1 MLKPL
6 LSKYNII
13 LASGSPRRQ
22 QFFKELDIP
31 HTIQVKPVDEVYPD
45 HLKGKEI
52 SEYLA
57 VLKVAAFTGLKKND
71 ILITGDTI
79 VIHNGNYLGKPTDFD
94 DAFLMLKSLSGSVHN
109 VISSVCFTSA
119 EKQIVVSD
127 TAKVYFKVLSDAE
140 IRFYI
145 ENYQPFDKAGA
156 YGIQEWI
163 GAVGV
168 TKIEGSYNT
177 VMGLPTHLVYKTLIE
192 FATQSNNSIF
202 S

>member
-1 MLKPL
+1 MLKSF
-6 LSKYNII
+6 LSNHNII

-31 HTIQVKPVDEVYPD
+31 FTVDLRPVDEVYPA

-57 VLKVAAFTGLKKND
+57 VLKAAAFSDLKEND
-71 ILITGDTI
+71 VLITGDTI
-79 VIHNGNYLGKPTDFD
+79 VIHNEKYLGKPK
-94 DAFLMLKSLSGSVHN
+94 DAADAYQMLQTLSGSSHE

-119 EKQIVVSD
+119 ERQLVVSD
-127 TAKVYFKVLSDAE
+127 IAKVYFKQLSENE
-140 IRFYI
+140 INFYI
-145 ENYQPFDKAGA
+145 KNYQPFDKAGA

-177 VMGLPTHLVYKTLIE
+177 VMGLPTHLVYKTLME
-192 FATQSNNSIF
+192 FVGR
-202 S
+202 

>member
-1 MLKPL
+1 MLKSFL
-6 LSKYNII
+6 FNHNII

-31 HTIQVKPVDEVYPD
+31 FTVLLRPVDEVYPP

-57 VLKVAAFTGLKKND
+57 VLKAAAFTGLKNND

-79 VIHNGNYLGKPTDFD
+79 VIHNGNFLGKPTDFD
-94 DAFLMLKSLSGSVHN
+94 NAFQMLQSLSGSSHE

-119 EKQIVVSD
+119 ERQIVVSD
-127 TAKVYFKVLSDAE
+127 TAKVYFKELSEAE

-145 ENYQPFDKAGA
+145 ENYKPFDKAGA

-163 GAVGV
+163 GAIGV
-168 TKIEGSYNT
+168 TKLEGSYNT
-177 VMGLPTHLVYKTLIE
+177 VMGLPTHLVYKTLME
-192 FATQSNNSIF
+192 FAAR
-202 S
+202 

>member
-1 MLKPL
+1 MLKSFL
-6 LSKYNII
+6 FNHNII

-31 HTIQVKPVDEVYPD
+31 FTVLLRPVDEVYPPY
-45 HLKGKEI
+45 LKGKEI

-57 VLKVAAFTGLKKND
+57 VLKAAAFTGLKNND

-94 DAFLMLKSLSGSVHN
+94 NAFQMLQSLSGSSHE

-119 EKQIVVSD
+119 ERQIVVSD
-127 TAKVYFKVLSDAE
+127 TAKVYFKELSEAE

-145 ENYQPFDKAGA
+145 ENYKPFDKAGA

-163 GAVGV
+163 GAIGV
-168 TKIEGSYNT
+168 TKLEGSYNT
-177 VMGLPTHLVYKTLIE
+177 VMGLPTHLVYKTLME
-192 FATQSNNSIF
+192 FAAH
-202 S
+202 

>member
-1 MLKPL
+1 MLKPIL
-6 LSKYNII
+6 FNHNII

-31 HTIQVKPVDEVYPD
+31 FTVQLRPVDEVYSG

-57 VLKVAAFTGLKKND
+57 VLKAAAFTGLKKND

-79 VIHNGNYLGKPTDFD
+79 VIHNGNYLGKPTDFE
-94 DAFLMLKSLSGSVHN
+94 DAFKMLQSLSGSAHE

-119 EKQIVVSD
+119 ERQIVVSD
-127 TAKVYFKVLSDAE
+127 TAKVYFKELSEAE

-145 ENYQPFDKAGA
+145 ENYKPYDKAGA

-163 GAVGV
+163 GAIGV
-168 TKIEGSYNT
+168 TKLKGSYNT
-177 VMGLPTHLVYKTLIE
+177 VMGLPTHLVYKTLME
-192 FATQSNNSIF
+192 FAAR
-202 S
+202 

>member
-1 MLKPL
+1 MLKPFL
-6 LSKYNII
+6 FNHNII

-31 HTIQVKPVDEVYPD
+31 FTVQLRPVDEVYPG

-57 VLKVAAFTGLKKND
+57 VLKAAAFTGLKKND

-94 DAFLMLKSLSGSVHN
+94 NAFQMLQSLSGSAHE

-119 EKQIVVSD
+119 ERQIVVSD
-127 TAKVYFKVLSDAE
+127 TAKVYFKELSEAE

-145 ENYQPFDKAGA
+145 ENYKP
-156 YGIQEWI
+156 Y
-163 GAVGV
+163 
-168 TKIEGSYNT
+168 
-177 VMGLPTHLVYKTLIE
+177 
-192 FATQSNNSIF
+192 
-202 S
+202 

>member
-1 MLKPL
+1 MLQPF
-6 LSKYNII
+6 LSNHNII

-31 HTIQVKPVDEVYPD
+31 FTIQLKPVDEVYPN

-52 SEYLA
+52 SEYLSI
-57 VLKVAAFTGLKKND
+57 LKADAFTDLREND

-79 VIHNGNYLGKPTDFD
+79 VIHNQICLGKPKDTS
-94 DAFLMLKSLSGSVHN
+94 DAFAMLQTLSESTHD

-119 EKQIVVSD
+119 ERQIVVSD
-127 TAKVYFKVLSDAE
+127 IAKVYFKKLSEDE

-145 ENYQPFDKAGA
+145 ENYNPFDKAGA

-163 GAVGV
+163 GAIGV

-177 VMGLPTHLVYKTLIE
+177 VMGLPTHHVYKTLMK
-192 FATQSNNSIF
+192 FASL
-202 S
+202 

>member
-1 MLKPL
+1 MLKSFL
-6 LSKYNII
+6 FNHNII

-31 HTIQVKPVDEVYPD
+31 FTVLLRPVDEVYPPY
-45 HLKGKEI
+45 LKGKEI

-57 VLKVAAFTGLKKND
+57 VLKAAAFTGLKNND

-94 DAFLMLKSLSGSVHN
+94 NAFQMLQSLSGSSHE

-119 EKQIVVSD
+119 ERQIVVSD
-127 TAKVYFKVLSDAE
+127 TAKVYFKELSEAE

-145 ENYQPFDKAGA
+145 ENYKPFDKAGA

-163 GAVGV
+163 GAIGV
-168 TKIEGSYNT
+168 TKLEGSYNT
-177 VMGLPTHLVYKTLIE
+177 VMGLPTHLVYKTLME
-192 FATQSNNSIF
+192 FAAR
-202 S
+202 